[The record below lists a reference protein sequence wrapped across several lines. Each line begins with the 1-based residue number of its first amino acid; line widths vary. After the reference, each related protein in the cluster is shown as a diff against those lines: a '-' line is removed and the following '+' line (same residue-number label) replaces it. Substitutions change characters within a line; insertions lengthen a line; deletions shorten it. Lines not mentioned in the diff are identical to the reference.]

1 MSTGTSVFF
10 FSSFEFPRQGE
21 LPGTK
26 CGGSMLPPLSVTK
39 HLWSNS
45 PTGAVLKL
53 LEIEILTSPGKL
65 SGLRC
70 GSLVSE

>member
-10 FSSFEFPRQGE
+10 FSSFEFQRQEE

-26 CGGSMLPPLSVTK
+26 CGGSMALLLSVTK
-39 HLWSNS
+39 HLRSNS
-45 PTGAVLKL
+45 ATGAVLKL
-53 LEIEILTSPGKL
+53 LQIESGTSPRKL

-70 GSLVSE
+70 TSLVTE